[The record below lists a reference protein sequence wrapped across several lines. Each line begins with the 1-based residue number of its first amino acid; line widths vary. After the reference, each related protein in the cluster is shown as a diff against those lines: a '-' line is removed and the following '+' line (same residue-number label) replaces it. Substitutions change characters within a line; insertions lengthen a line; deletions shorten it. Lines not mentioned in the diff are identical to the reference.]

1 MLPALRYDVDDVR
14 DASDDDDDRD
24 DAGDRDRFVPGT
36 DATGTTENALLAAR
50 KLAFVERAFVDVEA
64 SRSMMAHEV
73 LERCKQHGMTNKE
86 YQSACA
92 ERAACGACGWTP
104 CPNAPTR
111 DDGTTGRYE
120 IDARARR
127 VREMAFVRA
136 FCSRECMM
144 MAEALGERL
153 GERASAASA
162 REGAARGR
170 AATDGEASVV
180 KRDVR
185 ERATTAKKASADAI
199 AKTPARKSDA
209 MAKAA
214 TVDGYVPKAARKRI
228 EEEREKEKTHR
239 AASITWNEPEIEKI
253 EEELSRERR
262 EASSGV
268 DAAGGVFYFDTF
280 GEGKKPEGDFVPSVG
295 GRFSEGQLR
304 TEPRAVVDETSRA
317 MENLLLERN
326 NGEDVAPR
334 VVESEDVAETTR
346 RMLASKLTAT
356 PIPGFMDDGDDDDDA
371 MTAGSEEEKE
381 EEESFTAGAPK
392 ISQFGLTWMA
402 VDNLV
407 TDATFALVAG
417 DGAFVD
423 KLPPRDKYTASVS
436 EAWNENLART
446 IPKLCVTLNIS
457 AETRR
462 VEQNLT
468 TLLRT
473 FAFDRPVPAF
483 TSERWSMMALLF
495 IELLLH
501 ADLVSKESIGKEVF
515 DNANAIAV
523 FANAEATSEEVNILR
538 ERLRG
543 DGVNSN

>member
-1 MLPALRYDVDDVR
+1 MLPALRYDADDVR

-111 DDGTTGRYE
+111 DDGTTQRYE
-120 IDARARR
+120 IDGKARK

-136 FCSRECMM
+136 FCSRKCMM

-153 GERASAASA
+153 GERADAVSA

-170 AATDGEASVV
+170 AAMDGEASVV
-180 KRDVR
+180 KQDVR
-185 ERATTAKKASADAI
+185 ERATTAKKAFDA
-199 AKTPARKSDA
+199 KMPVRKSDA

-253 EEELSRERR
+253 EEELSREKR
-262 EASSGV
+262 EASGV
-268 DAAGGVFYFDTF
+268 DPAGGVFYFDTF
-280 GEGKKPEGDFVPSVG
+280 GEGKKPEGDFVPSIG

-304 TEPRAVVDETSRA
+304 TEPRTVVDETSRA

-326 NGEDVAPR
+326 DGEDTESHVAL
-334 VVESEDVAETTR
+334 EEDVAETTR

-356 PIPGFMDDGDDDDDA
+356 PIPGFVDDGDDDDDDA
-371 MTAGSEEEKE
+371 MTAGSEEEG
-381 EEESFTAGAPK
+381 EESFTTGAPK

-423 KLPPRDKYTASVS
+423 KLPPRDRYTVSVS

-446 IPKLCVTLNIS
+446 IPNLCVTLNIS

-483 TSERWSMMALLF
+483 TSERWAMMALMF

-523 FANAEATSEEVNILR
+523 FANAGATSEEVNILR